1 MENILFQWEPTV
13 ISIRILV
20 LLGVRTHWPIC
31 NQRSTDLLTRDMACF
46 VIIIQDATHMLVL
59 VFLFYQLNN
68 ISILPIDAI
77 IFLDND
83 ELVDLEPQITTLCF

>member
-1 MENILFQWEPTV
+1 M

-31 NQRSTDLLTRDMACF
+31 NQRSTDLLTRDTECF